1 MGPRSTP
8 AASPLDRGP
17 PFVVSLAFMS
27 DDEDFAALYEQSA
40 KTQGPRGKRLEAGQ
54 VVQATIVQIG
64 RDTVFVDVGTRAEGE
79 VERRELED
87 DQGRLSVK
95 VGDRVR
101 LTVAQGGD
109 KPKLVTRFGA
119 GGGVETLELALE
131 SGAPIEGTVNKAV
144 KAGLEVQIGK
154 VRAFCPASQVDLN
167 YTPDIA
173 IYEGQ
178 TLRFKVIEVR
188 DGGRSV
194 VVSRK
199 ALMQDE
205 RAVAGRERLASLE
218 AGQIVDGTVQT
229 VQAYGAFVDLG
240 GVEGLI
246 HISELGH
253 GRVSSVGDVVSV
265 GETVQV
271 KILAIEPN
279 ATPNQPPR
287 ISLSLRQA
295 NQGNAAASA
304 AAEAKGPQV
313 LDAEVVK
320 VEPFG
325 VFVETASGAGVVP
338 TRELDL
344 PPGGDPRRAYPVG
357 KQVRVVA
364 IGVDDKGRPRFSM
377 RRVEDAE
384 QRAAYQQFRSKQGG
398 EGRDKA
404 NVGSLGELL
413 KQKMQR

>member
-1 MGPRSTP
+1 
-8 AASPLDRGP
+8 
-17 PFVVSLAFMS
+17 MS

-40 KTQGPRGKRLEAGQ
+40 KQQGPRGKRLEAGQ
-54 VVQATIVQIG
+54 VVQATVVQIG

-79 VERRELED
+79 VDRRELED
-87 DQGRLSVK
+87 DQGRLGVK
-95 VGDRVR
+95 VGERIR

-109 KPKLVTRFGA
+109 RPKLVTRFGA
-119 GGGVETLELALE
+119 GGGIETLELAHE
-131 SGAPIEGTVNKAV
+131 SGAPIEGTVTKAV

-154 VRAFCPASQVDLN
+154 IRAFCPASQVDLN
-167 YTPDIA
+167 YTADIS
-173 IYEGQ
+173 IFEGQ
-178 TLRFKVIEVR
+178 TLRFKVIEIR

-205 RAVAGRERLASLE
+205 RASAGRERLASLE
-218 AGQIVDGTVQT
+218 VGQVLEGTVQT
-229 VQAYGAFVDLG
+229 IQAYGAFVDLG
-240 GVEGLI
+240 GVEGLV

-271 KILAIEPN
+271 KILAIEP
-279 ATPNQPPR
+279 ASAPNQPPR

-295 NQGNAAASA
+295 SQSA
-304 AAEAKGPQV
+304 ATPAGAEAKGPQV
-313 LDAEVVK
+313 VDAEVVK
-320 VEPFG
+320 VEPYG
-325 VFVETASGAGVVP
+325 VIVETANGGGVVP

-364 IGVDDKGRPRFSM
+364 IGADDKGRARFSM

-413 KQKMQR
+413 KQKLDR